1 MLAIDPGK
9 PVACVPA
16 PRWRSLPSPD
26 SARSSG
32 RHTAADRT
40 EVDLAVGTGD
50 AELVATEVGVPAKAP
65 RRCLRHRVCGRRWRA
80 CQWLGQ
86 GGRKEVE
93 SIDAGRGSVVQRAA
107 ARQPGIEKPVAVA
120 DV

>member
-50 AELVATEVGVPAKAP
+50 AELVAAEVGVPANVDDNEQ
-65 RRCLRHRVCGRRWRA
+65 LVFVFDEHR
-80 CQWLGQ
+80 
-86 GGRKEVE
+86 GGVFDVE
-93 SIDAGRGSVVQRAA
+93 FVDDVGAHVSGSDRAA
-107 ARQPGIEKPVAVA
+107 E
-120 DV
+120 